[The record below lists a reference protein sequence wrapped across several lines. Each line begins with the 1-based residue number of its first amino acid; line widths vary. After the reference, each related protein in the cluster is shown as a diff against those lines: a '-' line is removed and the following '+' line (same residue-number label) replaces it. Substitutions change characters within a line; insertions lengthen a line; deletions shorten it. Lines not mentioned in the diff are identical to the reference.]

1 MRIEAYTQVQQ
12 LYNTKKTSKPQA
24 AEKRGLSDQLQISSI
39 GKDIQTAKAAVAGS
53 SDIRE
58 DVIAPI
64 KEKLRNGTYEVSNE
78 SFADKLFAKYEE
90 MNLIEV
96 LNNESQEYD
105 QLLELSTKKTPVLVA
120 GNLEELAKITD
131 EEQLVVSR
139 ITHLERKRQEVFA
152 DIANVINRDVKT
164 LLLPDLI
171 EILAQRPEEQQK
183 LAKVHDRLRTVV
195 HEVKRVNDQNRILI
209 QNSLEMID
217 YDLNMLQSMKSA
229 PETANYNRG
238 AYNTGAQM
246 GVETSAFDAKQ

>member
-1 MRIEAYTQVQQ
+1 MASLME
-12 LYNTKKTSKPQA
+12 
-24 AEKRGLSDQLQISSI
+24 
-39 GKDIQTAKAAVAGS
+39 
-53 SDIRE
+53 
-58 DVIAPI
+58 
-64 KEKLRNGTYEVSNE
+64 
-78 SFADKLFAKYEE
+78 
-90 MNLIEV
+90 NLIEV

-120 GNLEELAKITD
+120 GNLEELARITD

-139 ITHLERKRQEVFA
+139 ITHL
-152 DIANVINRDVKT
+152 
-164 LLLPDLI
+164 
-171 EILAQRPEEQQK
+171 EEQQK

-195 HEVKRVNDQNRILI
+195 YEVKRVNDQNRILI